1 MGRDLLVRSEQDS
14 DRYDSKQQSVSAG
27 VTIPIY
33 GGGGGA
39 SFSFSRDKV
48 HSNFDSVQEQSGL
61 FAGSNGFD
69 VTVGNHTQL
78 DGGAIASTASAERN
92 RLETGTLGF
101 SNIDNRA
108 EYSASHTGGG
118 FSTSAPVG
126 LQVLSNVGGLMLAG
140 ANQSGSSAGT
150 TYAAVSDGTL
160 VIRNPTGQQQDV
172 SGLSRDTAGA
182 NSGALNPIFDKEKV
196 ESKLRQAQ
204 LLSEIGAQVLDI
216 ASAEGTIN
224 ATKDANAG
232 LAATSAEKR
241 REKAASLA
249 QASPDKVITQD
260 DVTQALY
267 QDYYHAS
274 LNASPYRTGGPVRQ
288 GIQAVTA
295 ALQGV
300 LAGNVAQ
307 AVTGAA
313 APYLAEQ
320 IHKATTDA
328 QGNTDVMANTIAH
341 ALLGAVVA
349 ESGGNSALAG
359 AAGEAGGELAA
370 RALLETLYPGKKP
383 EELNEDQKQLLS
395 TLSTIAGGLAAG
407 VAGNSGTDAVQGAQS
422 AQVATENNYLSNQQK
437 AQKKKELEECQTQ
450 ACKVQAEAKWTA
462 IDLGQD
468 GSFAAGMVAGVPAGL
483 YDTIDGIVKTAS
495 SPMETYE
502 ALKSLFN
509 SGDVLGNVSDAVKQS
524 YIDRINNMEAE
535 YQKAGASGSF
545 NAGVEGGKLVT
556 DIAGLLAGGTG
567 VVKVTAGVTE
577 KIVAKVAGKAVG
589 AEATNTAVSMAD
601 RIKANIAE
609 SQQARESSNFGQ
621 YSKAEGGV
629 QETEKIWPPNRGA
642 YGPVEKVTLP
652 IGETVDR
659 YGYPGGSF
667 VSPVG
672 VPFTERALPS
682 SYETTRL
689 YFQYEIIKPIPDVPK
704 SKILPW
710 FGQKGTGTQYELPKP
725 VQWYLDN
732 DYMKKVDK

>member
-1 MGRDLLVRSEQDS
+1 
-14 DRYDSKQQSVSAG
+14 
-27 VTIPIY
+27 
-33 GGGGGA
+33 
-39 SFSFSRDKV
+39 
-48 HSNFDSVQEQSGL
+48 H
-61 FAGSNGFD
+61 
-69 VTVGNHTQL
+69 
-78 DGGAIASTASAERN
+78 
-92 RLETGTLGF
+92 
-101 SNIDNRA
+101 
-108 EYSASHTGGG
+108 
-118 FSTSAPVG
+118 
-126 LQVLSNVGGLMLAG
+126 
-140 ANQSGSSAGT
+140 
-150 TYAAVSDGTL
+150 
-160 VIRNPTGQQQDV
+160 
-172 SGLSRDTAGA
+172 
-182 NSGALNPIFDKEKV
+182 
-196 ESKLRQAQ
+196 RQ
-204 LLSEIGAQVLDI
+204 
-216 ASAEGTIN
+216 
-224 ATKDANAG
+224 
-232 LAATSAEKR
+232 
-241 REKAASLA
+241 
-249 QASPDKVITQD
+249 
-260 DVTQALY
+260 
-267 QDYYHAS
+267 
-274 LNASPYRTGGPVRQ
+274 
-288 GIQAVTA
+288 
-295 ALQGV
+295 
-300 LAGNVAQ
+300 
-307 AVTGAA
+307 
-313 APYLAEQ
+313 
-320 IHKATTDA
+320 TTDA
-328 QGNTDVMANTIAH
+328 KGNTDVAANTLAH

-349 ESGGNSALAG
+349 QAGGNNALAG

-370 RALLETLYPGKKP
+370 RALMEALYPGKKAD
-383 EELNEDQKQLLS
+383 ELNEDQRQLLS

-407 VAGNSGTDAVQGAQS
+407 VVGNTGTDAVQGAQS
-422 AQVATENNYLSNQQK
+422 AQVAVENNYLSNQQK

-621 YSKAEGGV
+621 YSKSEGGV
-629 QETEKIWPPNRGA
+629 QETLGIWPPNRGA

-652 IGETVDR
+652 TGEIVDR
-659 YGYPGGSF
+659 HGYPGGSF

-682 SYETTRL
+682 SYETTRP

-710 FGQKGTGTQYELPKP
+710 FGQKGTGIQYELPKP

>member
-1 MGRDLLVRSEQDS
+1 MPQLAGGTCLLVRSEQDS

-92 RLETGTLGF
+92 RLETGTLGL

-300 LAGNVAQ
+300 LAGNVA
-307 AVTGAA
+307 
-313 APYLAEQ
+313 
-320 IHKATTDA
+320 
-328 QGNTDVMANTIAH
+328 H

-370 RALLETLYPGKKP
+370 RALLEALYPGKKP
-383 EELNEDQKQLLS
+383 DELNEDQKQLLS

-422 AQVATENNYLSNQQK
+422 AQVAVENNYLSNQQK

-577 KIVAKVAGKAVG
+577 KIVAKVAGKVAG
-589 AEATNTAVSMAD
+589 
-601 RIKANIAE
+601 KAE
-609 SQQARESSNFGQ
+609 SAAAGFIGNEAHNAASYAGLKLDLQTTQAANDVVDSLRTTG
-621 YSKAEGGV
+621 
-629 QETEKIWPPNRGA
+629 
-642 YGPVEKVTLP
+642 TLP
-652 IGETVDR
+652 SNYVDKAQAVAN
-659 YGYPGGSF
+659 GWKPGKALNNTNPGGQLGGDIFENSNNL
-667 VSPVG
+667 
-672 VPFTERALPS
+672 LPS
-682 SYETTRL
+682 SPGRVWREADIGLNNTMSRSNQPGTRLLYSSDGLLYITTDHYETATS
-689 YFQYEIIKPIPDVPK
+689 IGKWK
-704 SKILPW
+704 
-710 FGQKGTGTQYELPKP
+710 
-725 VQWYLDN
+725 
-732 DYMKKVDK
+732 